1 MMWFKLLYFMRLF
14 KNTGYL
20 IRMVLEVI
28 YGMRVFLL
36 FLLIAIF
43 AFSDAFLS
51 LSLESGDQAFAGE
64 GLASAVLYTYRL
76 TLGDF

>member
-1 MMWFKLLYFMRLF
+1 MRLF

-20 IRMVLEVI
+20 IRMIIEVM
-28 YGMRVFLL
+28 YGMRIFLL

-51 LSLESGDQAFAGE
+51 LSLESGDKAFAGT
-64 GLASAVLYTYRL
+64 GFAASVLNTYRL